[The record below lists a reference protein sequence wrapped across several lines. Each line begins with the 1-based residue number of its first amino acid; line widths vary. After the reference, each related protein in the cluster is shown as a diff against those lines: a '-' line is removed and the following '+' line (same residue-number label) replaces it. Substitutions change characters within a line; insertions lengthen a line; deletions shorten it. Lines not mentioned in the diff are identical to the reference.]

1 MIGFAKVGYL
11 IEMIAAIN
19 KKTRKPNSLWKQR
32 LARRPQTIQIHGKT
46 SRDLLWNATGQP
58 NSDMQMRKRFLKLR

>member
-1 MIGFAKVGYL
+1 MIGFAKVEYL
-11 IEMIAAIN
+11 IEMIAATN
-19 KKTRKPNSLWKQR
+19 KKAKQFMEIA
-32 LARRPQTIQIHGKT
+32 LGKKATKTFQIYGKT